1 MNSEIRDLSL
11 APFGA
16 RKIEWVERN
25 CDLLR
30 TLRTEFQETL
40 PFRGLRIALSVHLE
54 AKTAFLCKVLQAGG
68 AEMFVTGSNPLST
81 QDDVA
86 AALVHEGLN
95 VFAVHGATPDEYE
108 RGIRK
113 VIEAGPNIKNYNK
126 YKVPVVITGKNIY
139 NIELYPLSNST
150 LIYATTGKV
159 STGGPWQATVDYIP
173 IREYAGKTI
182 VLNKRPG
189 GNGPGIA
196 YYNENYVFI
205 SGTLNANVPAGTPM
219 VSTIPEN
226 AVYMRFTVPTLAKE
240 IQIELGENSTSYE
253 GYNELIKNIYLDSP
267 IYENESISLSDTHI
281 KIPTIKG
288 TNILTVDTTVRPSKV
303 LINI

>member
-1 MNSEIRDLSL
+1 MINKYFLAKMNIPAYLKKFLYDRYGNIEIEGIPPIIFEGNGENLLNYRIYGASGGVGDLISD
-11 APFGA
+11 P
-16 RKIEWVERN
+16 
-25 CDLLR
+25 
-30 TLRTEFQETL
+30 T
-40 PFRGLRIALSVHLE
+40 
-54 AKTAFLCKVLQAGG
+54 
-68 AEMFVTGSNPLST
+68 
-81 QDDVA
+81 
-86 AALVHEGLN
+86 
-95 VFAVHGATPDEYE
+95 DE
-108 RGIRK
+108 
-113 VIEAGPNIKNYNK
+113 NYNK